1 MAEVSRAPSP
11 ALASAVAVFTAA
23 ALLLRRRE
31 ASVSPLRTRK
41 ETLLRAKLAALY
53 RIAGDFGWDEVVYNH
68 ITLRVTATTFLINP
82 FGLRFA
88 EITAS
93 SLVTIDV
100 NGNIMDHGDTGRGV
114 NCPGFVIHS
123 AIHAA
128 RHDLEC
134 VMHSHHTP
142 TTAVASQL
150 GGRAGLLPLSQ
161 EACIIW
167 PRVSPLRHPFEGLAS
182 DAAEQ
187 ERLVACFGSDPS
199 IQIVLLANHGALC
212 CGGTVEEAFWN
223 TYVLSRACELQ
234 VQAMAAVGGDVSRL
248 SVASDAVVKQTAAR
262 LAVALEAQ
270 GNEQWGR
277 VEFEALRRALDR
289 KDSSY
294 RR

>member
-1 MAEVSRAPSP
+1 MRRWASHGAVGTRCSAERQ
-11 ALASAVAVFTAA
+11 
-23 ALLLRRRE
+23 LRIR
-31 ASVSPLRTRK
+31 
-41 ETLLRAKLAALY
+41 LAALY
-53 RIAGDFGWDEVVYNH
+53 RIAGDFGWAEVVYNH
-68 ITLRVTATTFLINP
+68 ITLRVSATTFLINP
-82 FGLRFA
+82 FGLSFA

-93 SLVTIDV
+93 SLVTVDV
-100 NGNIMDHGDTGRGV
+100 NGNIVDPGDTGRGI

-128 RHDLEC
+128 RHDLKC

-142 TTAVASQL
+142 TTAVASLL

-187 ERLVACFGSDPS
+187 ERLVARFGSDPAV
-199 IQIVLLANHGALC
+199 QIVLLANHGALC

-223 TYVLSRACELQ
+223 SYVLSRACETQ
-234 VQAMAAVGGDVSRL
+234 VAAMAAVGGDISRL
-248 SVASDAVVKQTAAR
+248 SVPSDAVVEQTAAR
-262 LAVALEAQ
+262 LAVALETQ
-270 GNEQWGR
+270 GNVEWGR

-289 KDSSY
+289 EDPSY
-294 RR
+294 SR